1 MAVKVV
7 DASALAALL
16 FGELEASRVADE
28 LGDSTLAAPALIE
41 YEVGNTCWKK
51 CCRYPDVAPS
61 FVHAMGLMRNLA
73 LTLHDVD
80 PLGVLT
86 IANGRGVTFYDASY
100 LWLAE
105 TLGAPLVSLDER
117 LLAARR

>member
-7 DASALAALL
+7 DASAVAALL
-16 FGELEASRVADE
+16 FCELEASRIADE
-28 LGDSTLAAPALIE
+28 LGDSTLAAPVLLE

-51 CCRYPDVAPS
+51 CRRYPDAAPS
-61 FVHAMGLMRNLA
+61 FVQALGLMGNLA

-80 PLGVLT
+80 PPGVLA
-86 IANGRGVTFYDASY
+86 IATGRGVTFYDASY

-105 TLGAPLVSLDER
+105 TLGAPLVSLDGR

>member
-7 DASALAALL
+7 DASAVAALL
-16 FGELEASRVADE
+16 FGELEASRIADE

-51 CCRYPDVAPS
+51 CRRFPDAAPL
-61 FVHAMGLMRNLA
+61 FVQAMGLMGNLA

-80 PLGVLT
+80 PVGVLT
-86 IANGRGVTFYDASY
+86 LANQRGVTFYDASY

>member
-1 MAVKVV
+1 MVVKVV
-7 DASALAALL
+7 DASAVAALL
-16 FGELEASRVADE
+16 FGELAASRIADE
-28 LGDSTLAAPALIE
+28 LGDSTLAAPTLIE

-51 CCRYPDVAPS
+51 CRSYPNAAPS
-61 FVHAMGLMRNLA
+61 FVQAMGLMGNLA

-80 PLGVLT
+80 PVGVLT
-86 IANGRGVTFYDASY
+86 LANQRGVTFYDASY

>member
-7 DASALAALL
+7 DASAVAALL
-16 FGELEASRVADE
+16 FGEFEASGIADE
-28 LGDSTLAAPALIE
+28 LGDSRLVAPALLE

-51 CCRYPDVAPS
+51 CRRYPDAAPS
-61 FVHAMGLMRNLA
+61 FVQAMGLMSNLA
-73 LTLHDVD
+73 LTLHDVY
-80 PLGVLT
+80 PAGVLV
-86 IANGRGVTFYDASY
+86 IANERGVTFYDASY

-105 TLGAPLVSLDER
+105 TLGAPLVSLDQR